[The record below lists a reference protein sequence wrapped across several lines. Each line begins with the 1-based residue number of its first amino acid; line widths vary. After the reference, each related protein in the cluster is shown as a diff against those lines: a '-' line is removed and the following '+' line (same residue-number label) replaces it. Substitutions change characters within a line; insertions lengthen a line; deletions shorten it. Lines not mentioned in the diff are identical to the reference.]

1 MDSIAAPVQD
11 IQYPTITVCQDE
23 NKPPDNW
30 ALLELIFNNFA
41 LECEYSTYYGLPPC
55 NSTSKIRSD
64 FKFLI
69 ETVLSMIRG
78 LMKQP
83 EFRGNSFSVLSGDV
97 EELVEKIA
105 VSLTN
110 GEVKFGDLSNL
121 PNMYFGVK
129 SDLETILKQTIN
141 ETDDEYIGFYFYY
154 ATQEPPINCT
164 SKQCQEYLG
173 SAWSIV
179 QTLAEVTLVQPNLPF
194 GSIFGKFIP
203 QLYEEF
209 CAECLVVQPSLELPS
224 FNSQKNCA
232 LTTDD
237 QLLHGIFASMS
248 KYLGFE
254 NPVSLFDV
262 PAILSTTKIMGYGDV
277 SKSQS
282 FSYSW
287 CQNNMSVDNSEV
299 CYMSWKYYSEMAKPN
314 GNFH

>member
-41 LECEYSTYYGLPPC
+41 FECEYSTYYGLPPC

-194 GSIFGKFIP
+194 GSIFALQVAPKTA
-203 QLYEEF
+203 QM
-209 CAECLVVQPSLELPS
+209 ASQELPKL
-224 FNSQKNCA
+224 QKA
-232 LTTDD
+232 FKDLSRGPK
-237 QLLHGIFASMS
+237 L
-248 KYLGFE
+248 
-254 NPVSLFDV
+254 V
-262 PAILSTTKIMGYGDV
+262 PKRLPGGPKRLPRGVKRLPKGPQEGP
-277 SKSQS
+277 KR
-282 FSYSW
+282 
-287 CQNNMSVDNSEV
+287 
-299 CYMSWKYYSEMAKPN
+299 P
-314 GNFH
+314 